1 MNWILFALVLLG
13 MQMICVWVG
22 GKASRSLKTNTDYF
36 LASKTVRF
44 FPLMMTLVATQVGG
58 GLVLGSAQE
67 AYTHGWSVLLY
78 PLGQSLG
85 FILLACGIGK
95 KMAESGVST
104 VAELCERAFGS
115 KKLRKIASLLS
126 IVSLFMIFVAQIIAS
141 KKFMVSL
148 GFNDTWI
155 FLGFWALTI
164 FYTVAGGLK
173 GVIATDI
180 IQALFFIAV
189 FVIALFCIDT
199 STAVTASSLPIFD
212 GNFDNKMLG
221 WLMMPLLFMAIE
233 QDMGQRCFA
242 ANDPKTVTKAT
253 FFAALLTFAICC
265 IPVYFG
271 VLAQSM
277 GLQIEEGGS
286 VFMTFIQKATNPSVT
301 ALIACAVI
309 AAIISTAISLINA
322 ISSNLTLDF
331 DWRSNKNGGS
341 IKVAQ
346 AITTGI
352 ALSGIIFSFYFDN
365 IVNVLIQ
372 SYDLSLSCLFIPVM
386 VALLKGRGS
395 ATSAW
400 ISFAAGAVAFV
411 LFRVIPYEAP
421 KEILC
426 ILFSGVGYLVG
437 EYLFA
442 SKKEPLLDR

>member
-1 MNWILFALVLLG
+1 M
-13 MQMICVWVG
+13 
-22 GKASRSLKTNTDYF
+22 
-36 LASKTVRF
+36 
-44 FPLMMTLVATQVGG
+44 
-58 GLVLGSAQE
+58 
-67 AYTHGWSVLLY
+67 
-78 PLGQSLG
+78 
-85 FILLACGIGK
+85 
-95 KMAESGVST
+95 
-104 VAELCERAFGS
+104 
-115 KKLRKIASLLS
+115 S

-148 GFNDTWI
+148 GYNDTLI
-155 FLGFWALTI
+155 FLAFWGLTI

-180 IQALFFIAV
+180 IQAVFFIVV
-189 FVIALFCIDT
+189 FVLALFAIDP
-199 STAVTASSLPIFD
+199 SVTLPMAEASQPLFD
-212 GNFDNKMLG
+212 LNFDNKMMG
-221 WLMMPLLFMAIE
+221 WLLMPLLFMAIE

-253 FFAALLTFAICC
+253 FVAALLTFAICC

-271 VLAQSM
+271 VLAQTI
-277 GLQIEEGGS
+277 GLKIEEGGS
-286 VFMTFIQKATNPSVT
+286 VFMTFIQTVTNPSIT

-331 DWRSNKNGGS
+331 EWKSNQDGGS

-352 ALSGIIFSFYFDN
+352 ALSGIVFSYYFDN

-386 VALLKGRGS
+386 VALIKGRGS

-400 ISFAAGAVAFV
+400 ISFAAGAIAFV
-411 LFRVIPYEAP
+411 AFRVIPYEAP

-426 ILFSGVGYLVG
+426 ILISGAGYLIG
-437 EYLFA
+437 DYLFA
-442 SKKEPLLDR
+442 NKKEPLLDR